1 MIRVQ
6 AFIDGFNLYHAID
19 DLTKTNPSKHTYKW
33 LNLKTLMEAYIK
45 PSQEVLNDV
54 FYFSAYATWKSSS
67 YIKHKTYIE
76 ALKSVGVTPILG
88 KFKEKRKTCFH
99 CKQVIISHEEKESDV
114 NLCINLLQNAHLN
127 NFDKAIV
134 VSSDSD
140 MVPVIDMIKNTFP
153 TKEIVIVVPPNRY
166 AISNE
171 IRSKVTALKMKEKHI
186 KNNLLD
192 DVIVTTYSNA
202 TITKPSEW

>member
-19 DLTKTNPSKHTYKW
+19 DLTKSDSSKNIYKW

-54 FYFSAYATWKSSS
+54 YYFSAYATWKPSSH
-67 YIKHKTYIE
+67 IKHKNYVE

-99 CKQVIISHEEKESDV
+99 CRQVIVSHEEKESDV
-114 NLCINLLQNAHLN
+114 NLCIHLLQNAHLN
-127 NFDKAIV
+127 NFDKAIIV
-134 VSSDSD
+134 TADSD
-140 MVPVIDMIKNTFP
+140 MVPVIEMIKDTFP
-153 TKEIVIVVPPNRY
+153 TKEIIIVVPPNRY

-171 IRSKVTALKMKEKHI
+171 IRSKVTTFKMKEKHI
-186 KNNLLD
+186 KNNLLGNILTYNNLT
-192 DVIVTTYSNA
+192 IV
-202 TITKPSEW
+202 KPIDW